1 MYNDDKT
8 PLDKAISAISILSNP
23 DIDKIKKVAGIYEMP
38 FKTIMA
44 LISPITISGRT
55 IYLLK
60 SKVDTIKQTQKI
72 RAQWLKQKSQE
83 LKSHAPHISTNKKHS
98 RQAFSGTAKPVED
111 PTRLVMQQKVISEIT
126 DSKKEYINTK
136 WKQLTSH

>member
-1 MYNDDKT
+1 MYNDEKI
-8 PLDKAISAISILSNP
+8 PLDKALSSISILSNP
-23 DIDKIKKVAGIYEMP
+23 DIDKIKKIAGIYEIP

-44 LISPITISGRT
+44 LISPVTVCNRT

-60 SKVDTIKQTQKI
+60 SKVDKIKLTQKT
-72 RAQWLKQKSQE
+72 RTQWLKQKSKE
-83 LKSHAPHISTNKKHS
+83 LKSHAPHISTNHKHS
-98 RQAFSGTAKPVED
+98 KQAFSGTAKPAKD
-111 PTRLVMQQKVISEIT
+111 PSKLGMKQKVISDMT